1 MEQTLTHGGDW
12 AGYEAQYGTAPLDF
26 SANISPLGLP
36 PAVREAAVRSLDY
49 AASYP
54 DPLCRALA
62 GALAQAEGV
71 DPDWCLCGNGA
82 ADLIYRAA
90 LARRPARALVTAP
103 AFSEYEA
110 ALELVQC
117 RTDRFAL
124 REEDDFGLDQ
134 GFVEAVGPE
143 TDMVFLCQPN
153 NPTGR
158 AVPRPLLERVLE
170 RCRAVGALLVVDE
183 CFCDFLDDPGGFTM
197 TGLLGEYGNLLV

>member
-36 PAVREAAVRSLDY
+36 PAVREAAVRSLDQ

-71 DPDWCLCGNGA
+71 DPDWCLCGCGA

-110 ALELVQC
+110 AL
-117 RTDRFAL
+117 
-124 REEDDFGLDQ
+124 
-134 GFVEAVGPE
+134 
-143 TDMVFLCQPN
+143 
-153 NPTGR
+153 
-158 AVPRPLLERVLE
+158 
-170 RCRAVGALLVVDE
+170 
-183 CFCDFLDDPGGFTM
+183 
-197 TGLLGEYGNLLV
+197 